1 MSDRLRQSIPAILQ
15 TVDRYYSDKLRR
27 FGPTA
32 RGVDW
37 NSTESQEL
45 RFAQLLTIVP
55 GDDQVSLN
63 DYGCGYGALLDYLR
77 ARGRDWDYRGFDVSA
92 EMIEAASA
100 RHGNTASASFT
111 SQFEVVK
118 PADYTVASG
127 IFNVKQSEPQ
137 DLWREYVEDTL
148 QTLDGLSVRG
158 FAFNMLS
165 TYSDFEKR
173 RDGLFYEDP
182 LRMFDHCKRRFSRQ
196 VALLHD
202 YPLYEFTVI
211 VRK

>member
-1 MSDRLRQSIPAILQ
+1 
-15 TVDRYYSDKLRR
+15 
-27 FGPTA
+27 
-32 RGVDW
+32 
-37 NSTESQEL
+37 
-45 RFAQLLTIVP
+45 VP

-63 DYGCGYGALLDYLR
+63 DFGCGYGALLDYLR
-77 ARGRDWDYRGFDVSA
+77 ARGRDWDYRGFVVSA

-100 RHGNTASASFT
+100 RHGNTARASFT
-111 SQFEVVK
+111 SQSDGLK

-137 DLWREYVEDTL
+137 DLWREYVDDTL

-165 TYSDFEKR
+165 TYSDVEKR